1 MTAHA
6 DDDSGDLSAD
16 SLPRKKFSGK
26 KLVLFVILP
35 LILLIAAGAGNPP
48 VVVDETADIAKA
60 ARDIVWGASFDNN
73 VICVDEKVA
82 EAPPVDMLDP
92 RAAPVFYELPD
103 MLVNLNSINKRPA
116 FLKIKI
122 AIQVSRPEDIPA
134 IEQVLPRIIDHFQV
148 YLREL
153 RLEDLKGS
161 AGMYRLRQELLM
173 RINAAAHPVKVRDV
187 LFKEMLVQ

>member
-6 DDDSGDLSAD
+6 EEDAGEASPDG
-16 SLPRKKFSGK
+16 LPRKKFSGK

-35 LILLIAAGAGNPP
+35 LVLLIGAGAGVYFSGLLDSLLGKKEEQVEHAEEPP
-48 VVVDETADIAKA
+48 KPD
-60 ARDIVWGASFDNN
+60 
-73 VICVDEKVA
+73 
-82 EAPPVDMLDP
+82 LH
-92 RAAPVFYELPD
+92 AAPVFYDLPD
-103 MLVNLNSINKRPA
+103 MLVNLNSSGKRPA

-122 AIQVSRPEDIPA
+122 SIQLSKGEDQSA
-134 IEQVLPRIIDHFQV
+134 IEHVLPRIIDNFQV

-173 RINAAAHPVKVRDV
+173 RINAAAFPTKVKDV

>member
-6 DDDSGDLSAD
+6 EDDVSTDG
-16 SLPRKKFSGK
+16 LPRKKFSGK
-26 KLVLFVILP
+26 KLVLYVILP
-35 LILLIAAGAGNPP
+35 LVLLIGAGAGVYFSGLLDSLLGKEEQAEVP
-48 VVVDETADIAKA
+48 A
-60 ARDIVWGASFDNN
+60 APAQPD
-73 VICVDEKVA
+73 
-82 EAPPVDMLDP
+82 LH
-92 RAAPVFYELPD
+92 AAPVFYDLPD
-103 MLVNLNSINKRPA
+103 MLVNLNSSGKRPA

-122 AIQVSRPEDIPA
+122 SIQLSKGEDIPA
-134 IEQVLPRIIDHFQV
+134 VEHVLPRIIDNFQI

-173 RINAAAHPVKVRDV
+173 RITASAHPVKVKDV

>member
-6 DDDSGDLSAD
+6 EDDAGDVSTD
-16 SLPRKKFSGK
+16 GLPRKKFSGK
-26 KLVLFVILP
+26 KLVLFIVLP
-35 LILLIAAGAGNPP
+35 LVLLIGAGAG
-48 VVVDETADIAKA
+48 VYFSGLLDSLLGKKE
-60 ARDIVWGASFDNN
+60 
-73 VICVDEKVA
+73 EQA
-82 EAPPVDMLDP
+82 EHPAEPAQPDP
-92 RAAPVFYELPD
+92 HAAPVFYDLPD
-103 MLVNLNSINKRPA
+103 MLVNLNSSGKRPA

-122 AIQVSRPEDIPA
+122 SIQLSKGEDQPA
-134 IEQVLPRIIDHFQV
+134 VEHVLPRIIDNFQV

-173 RINAAAHPVKVRDV
+173 RINAATFPVKVKDV

>member
-6 DDDSGDLSAD
+6 DSDDMSGGV
-16 SLPRKKFSGK
+16 PRKKFSGK

-35 LILLIAAGAGNPP
+35 LLLLVGTGAG
-48 VVVDETADIAKA
+48 VYFSGVL
-60 ARDIVWGASFDNN
+60 
-73 VICVDEKVA
+73 
-82 EAPPVDMLDP
+82 DMLLGHKEEEHP
-92 RAAPVFYELPD
+92 APTEAAPQEHAGPPVFYDLPD
-103 MLVNLNSINKRPA
+103 MLVNLNTANRRPA

-122 AIQVSRPEDIPA
+122 SIQVAKPEDVPA
-134 IEQVLPRIIDHFQV
+134 IEHVLPRIVDNFQV

-173 RINAAAHPVKVRDV
+173 RITAAAHPVKVKDI
-187 LFKEMLVQ
+187 LFREMLVQ

>member
-6 DDDSGDLSAD
+6 EDDAGELSTD
-16 SLPRKKFSGK
+16 GLPRKKFSGK

-35 LILLIAAGAGNPP
+35 LVLLVGAGAG
-48 VVVDETADIAKA
+48 VYFSGLLDSLLGKKA
-60 ARDIVWGASFDNN
+60 
-73 VICVDEKVA
+73 EEHTEHPA
-82 EAPPVDMLDP
+82 EPAQPDP
-92 RAAPVFYELPD
+92 HAAPVFYDLPD
-103 MLVNLNSINKRPA
+103 MLVNLNSSGKRPA

-122 AIQVSRPEDIPA
+122 SIQLAKGEDVPA
-134 IEQVLPRIIDHFQV
+134 IEHVLPRIIDNFQV

-173 RINAAAHPVKVRDV
+173 RITAAAQPTKVKDV

>member
-6 DDDSGDLSAD
+6 EDDVPTDG
-16 SLPRKKFSGK
+16 LPRKKFSGK

-35 LILLIAAGAGNPP
+35 LVLLIGAGAGVYFSGLLDSLLGKEEHAEVPLEPP
-48 VVVDETADIAKA
+48 Q
-60 ARDIVWGASFDNN
+60 
-73 VICVDEKVA
+73 
-82 EAPPVDMLDP
+82 PDP
-92 RAAPVFYELPD
+92 HAAPVFYDLPD
-103 MLVNLNSINKRPA
+103 MLVNLNSSGKRPA

-122 AIQVSRPEDIPA
+122 SIQLAKGEDVPA
-134 IEQVLPRIIDHFQV
+134 IEHVLPRIIDNFQV

-173 RINAAAHPVKVRDV
+173 RITASAHPVKVKDV